1 MDNISETFTGI
12 TLLGLGPGDPGLL
25 TRQAWEVITG
35 IPEIYLRTRLHP
47 SVSHFPPNLRIH
59 SFDYLYENN
68 DSFEQ
73 VYENSDS
80 Y

>member
-25 TRQAWEVITG
+25 TRQAWEVITE

-47 SVSHFPPNLRIH
+47 TVSHFPPDLRIH
-59 SFDYLYENN
+59 SFDYLYE
-68 DSFEQ
+68 DSDFLSK
-73 VYENSDS
+73 YTRKLLIK
-80 Y
+80 